1 MEITYPLFNRVFML
15 NLYKANDEEVEL
27 LEKKDFDASTNYIKI
42 PFLNYAIVFIK
53 KEFVDVTFVKNGNS
67 YRAII
72 KNVVDFPLTFIEN
85 PVTII
90 TTASDSDYAFSSVV
104 GVLRNLKGITQVD
117 LDRSNVIENTR
128 LTLQII
134 AIGRYK

>member
-15 NLYKANDEEVEL
+15 NLYKTNDEEVEL

-42 PFLNYAIVFIK
+42 PFLNYAIIFIK

>member
-104 GVLRNLKGITQVD
+104 CVLRNLKGITQVD